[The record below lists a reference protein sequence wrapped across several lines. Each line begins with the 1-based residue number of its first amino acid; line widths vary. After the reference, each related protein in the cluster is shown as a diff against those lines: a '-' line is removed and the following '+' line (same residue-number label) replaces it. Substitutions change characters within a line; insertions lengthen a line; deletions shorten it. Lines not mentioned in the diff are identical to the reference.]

1 MDWAKDQYHK
11 QYNIWVPWLEDLYL
25 RYFTRDNKASYIA
38 RDNLDKTKVTNISEV
53 DALQD
58 SANDIVAGQVG
69 QDGLGRPAGD
79 LLSQE
84 GINRI
89 ERKGMNED
97 GQYLPSS
104 SSVVEGAS
112 TAGEAVAG
120 AGVAVVGGVIAGGRQ
135 AAGAVGGLFER
146 SN

>member
-1 MDWAKDQYHK
+1 
-11 QYNIWVPWLEDLYL
+11 
-25 RYFTRDNKASYIA
+25 
-38 RDNLDKTKVTNISEV
+38 
-53 DALQD
+53 
-58 SANDIVAGQVG
+58 
-69 QDGLGRPAGD
+69 
-79 LLSQE
+79 
-84 GINRI
+84 
-89 ERKGMNED
+89 MNEE

-135 AAGAVGGLFER
+135 AAGAVGGFFGG

>member
-1 MDWAKDQYHK
+1 VQ
-11 QYNIWVPWLEDLYL
+11 NL
-25 RYFTRDNKASYIA
+25 
-38 RDNLDKTKVTNISEV
+38 DNLDKTKVTNISEV